1 MTSATSNRNK
11 TVLRSFSCI
20 LTRFFFIS
28 DVSRVTLLVLPIDY
42 LFGVTRMTQKN
53 KNHSP
58 KPMSSFSNAVRV
70 LLDEHADFVA
80 VMAYKVSSDPRYLNL
95 QFTNAAT
102 KVRGFLSA
110 SKIKLSPDE
119 DATYILCLSEA
130 IREFRSSLKPPD
142 EEQSK

>member
-11 TVLRSFSCI
+11 AVLRSFSCDF
-20 LTRFFFIS
+20 TRLLCIP
-28 DVSRVTLLVLPIDY
+28 DVSRVTFLVLPIDY
-42 LFGVTRMTQKN
+42 LFGVAWMTQKN

-70 LLDEHADFVA
+70 LLDKHTDFIQ

-95 QFTNAAT
+95 HFTNAAT

-130 IREFRSSLKPPD
+130 IREFRSSLEPPD